1 MKNLDFIEKLMV
13 IHHFTKGLFK
23 YSSIKEIDPNLNETH
38 GKILLFVHKH
48 NQSQMSKING
58 YIGLQKGAFTTSVDT
73 LIHNGYMLKIK
84 DEKDKRATNLE
95 LTEKGI
101 EVADKLIENL
111 YQSIDGM
118 FDNIDEEEKVEIKN
132 AVELLSKF
140 CMKNK
145 KKY

>member
-23 YSSIKEIDPNLNETH
+23 YSSIKEIDSNLNETH
-38 GKILLFVHKH
+38 AKILLFVHKH
-48 NQSQMSKING
+48 KQGQMSKING

-111 YQSIDGM
+111 YISINDM
-118 FDNIDEEEKVEIKN
+118 FDNIDEEGKVEIN
-132 AVELLSKF
+132 DAVELLSKF

-145 KKY
+145 KK